1 MVGGSAESLVHC
13 VSVFAGEQF
22 NQWLCNVFTSAL
34 HFAGL
39 SVMCCL
45 GDSAEVVMRCVGVS
59 PGNSLASV
67 LSGQR
72 VVVN

>member
-1 MVGGSAESLVHC
+1 MESLAHC

-22 NQWLCNVFTSAL
+22 NQWLCDVFTSAL

-45 GDSAEVVMRCVGVS
+45 GDSAEAVMQHVGVS
-59 PGNSLASV
+59 AGRFLLVFFQGKGWSASL
-67 LSGQR
+67 
-72 VVVN
+72 VN